1 MSMISVAEALARCLA
16 LAPKLP
22 LELVPLRAAHGRMM
36 AQPVQAKLT
45 QPPFDASAMDGYAL
59 AGVGA
64 VGDTFQV
71 VGESAA
77 GRSFGGALHAGQAVR
92 IFTGAPVP
100 TGVASIALQEDVA
113 RDGDRITLTAPT
125 APRAHIR
132 PKGQDF
138 ALGDVLEPRILR
150 PADLALL
157 AAMNIAQVAVHRRP
171 IVAIMATGDELVAV
185 GGDPNPD
192 QIIASN
198 GYAIAAMAEAAG
210 ANARLL
216 PIAPDDREGLAHVFG
231 LARGADVIV
240 TIGGASVGAHDL
252 VGEVAA
258 SLGMERAF
266 WRIAMRPGKPLMAG
280 RLLDAVMLGLPGN
293 PVSAITCAH
302 LFLLPMLRAMQGQ
315 SPEIAVKTAVLGADI
330 AANGPRAHYMRAKV
344 QDGVIT
350 PFASQDSARLMLL
363 ANADALLIHRESAP
377 ALPKGAKVSYIP
389 L

>member
-113 RDGDRITLTAPT
+113 RDGDIITLTAPT

-210 ANARLL
+210 ASARLL
-216 PIAPDDREGLAHVFG
+216 PIAPDDRDGLAHVFG

-363 ANADALLIHRESAP
+363 ANADALLIHPESAP

>member
-280 RLLDAVMLGLPGN
+280 RLLNAVMLGLPGN

-363 ANADALLIHRESAP
+363 ANADALLIHPESAP